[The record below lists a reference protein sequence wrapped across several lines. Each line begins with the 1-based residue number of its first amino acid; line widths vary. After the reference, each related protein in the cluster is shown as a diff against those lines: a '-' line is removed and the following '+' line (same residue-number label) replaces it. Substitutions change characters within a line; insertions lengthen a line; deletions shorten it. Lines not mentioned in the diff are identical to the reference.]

1 MLRKTQ
7 NETFDLS
14 ADGIDAFSLWLN
26 DLLEGTKIDYRDRL
40 RSCLMFEELLLRMSE
55 RLGDAAE
62 VSAAVDVIFSS
73 VRIRIEIPGDAFNP
87 LSATAEELG
96 DWNSSLITAIGLNTI
111 YTYAPGK
118 NILRLTLRNSNMN
131 VVLKMAIAIAAGCTV
146 GALGILLL
154 PRSGLQTMTDSV
166 LLPTFDIWSELLNTV
181 SGPII
186 FFMAITTMLNT
197 KGISRQGGSSFRTI
211 GRYLLFSFLIV
222 AGALILAKISF
233 SFGQNTLETS
243 QDPFSLGMQ
252 FILEMVPKDL
262 LSPVMDSN
270 TPQLLLMAVVL
281 GAALIALGDRVKPL
295 KNGIRQVNM
304 IGLTLAKWMSL
315 LVPFVLGLFLCIEI
329 WSNQT
334 LLLFG
339 MWKPLALSLG
349 VSVVVLVVDIL
360 WFSVSMKVLLRT
372 AVRKLAALFLQT
384 LRSGSVDN
392 DVFDAAEKSCVRDLG
407 IDRNYTKICLPQGIV
422 LYVPISAIGILM
434 FTVYALQVYN
444 IDADVFWQIALVFF
458 AVLLFV
464 MTPPVPGANLLSYA
478 VLFSWLGLPET
489 VIIDAMVFEI
499 VFGIFSSAANLTMLQ
514 IETVFQA
521 KRLGML
527 NFQTLREAKK

>member
-1 MLRKTQ
+1 
-7 NETFDLS
+7 
-14 ADGIDAFSLWLN
+14 
-26 DLLEGTKIDYRDRL
+26 
-40 RSCLMFEELLLRMSE
+40 
-55 RLGDAAE
+55 
-62 VSAAVDVIFSS
+62 
-73 VRIRIEIPGDAFNP
+73 
-87 LSATAEELG
+87 
-96 DWNSSLITAIGLNTI
+96 
-111 YTYAPGK
+111 
-118 NILRLTLRNSNMN
+118 
-131 VVLKMAIAIAAGCTV
+131 
-146 GALGILLL
+146 
-154 PRSGLQTMTDSV
+154 
-166 LLPTFDIWSELLNTV
+166 
-181 SGPII
+181 
-186 FFMAITTMLNT
+186 MLNT

-360 WFSVSMKVLLRT
+360 WFSVSMKVPLRT

-434 FTVYALQVYN
+434 F
-444 IDADVFWQIALVFF
+444 
-458 AVLLFV
+458 
-464 MTPPVPGANLLSYA
+464 LS
-478 VLFSWLGLPET
+478 L
-489 VIIDAMVFEI
+489 IHI
-499 VFGIFSSAANLTMLQ
+499 
-514 IETVFQA
+514 
-521 KRLGML
+521 
-527 NFQTLREAKK
+527 